1 VLDWSGSGGL
11 RRLLAEVGWERNSM
25 IHFIVWIIVSGFAGY
40 VASRFINKTGS
51 GLLMDIVIGIVGGF
65 VGGFIVNHVP
75 IFSGLGG
82 HEGFAGFIIEVVVA
96 ILGAMLVIWLYDMIF
111 RRRHGTPATQ

>member
-1 VLDWSGSGGL
+1 MV
-11 RRLLAEVGWERNSM
+11 
-25 IHFIVWIIVSGFAGY
+25 HFIIWIIVSGIAGF
-40 VASRFINKTGS
+40 VASKIINKSGS

-82 HEGFAGFIIEVVVA
+82 HEGLTGFIVEVIIA
-96 ILGAMLVIWLYDMIF
+96 ILGAMLVIWLYDLIF
-111 RRRHGTPATQ
+111 RHRHGTPATQ